1 MSRDLTGVWM
11 CLGAAT
17 VAAGAAALSDRG
29 SQSSQP
35 SLFGRKADLE
45 RDQQLP
51 VPDAWRPTLARLV
64 RDGDGSIHRL
74 TMRSD
79 VDMVPRL
86 VELGF
91 VTVVGEVPPG
101 ESGAPWPFLD
111 VAVTARLVDSMRRAR
126 DARSRYA
133 EEILQVG
140 LFGPKGGR

>member
-17 VAAGAAALSDRG
+17 VAAGAAVLSDRG

-64 RDGDGSIHRL
+64 RDGEGSTHRL

-79 VDMVPRL
+79 VEMVPRL

-91 VTVVGEVPPG
+91 VTVVGEVPPE
-101 ESGAPWPFLD
+101 ESGAPWPFVD
-111 VAVTARLVDSMRRAR
+111 VRVTPRLVSSVRRAR
-126 DARSRYA
+126 EARSRYA

-140 LFGPKGGR
+140 LFGPKGDR